1 MYMMSKKIW
10 NLLGE
15 TDTRKNQVKSLELKN
30 TVFEIRNSPE
40 GLKSWMKM
48 WKKRASQFEEKS
60 IEIIQHE

>member
-48 WKKRASQFEEKS
+48 WKKRASLFEEKS